1 MMPSQL
7 NAQQMPHVP
16 LPHFTKV
23 SLTSPQV
30 YLLVVKAGSVL
41 TCYVSR
47 QTDLSLFHEAHFS
60 DAAVSAFA
68 NDFLALKQAN
78 THNSAVELD
87 DDDDE
92 YYYYDEEEDDGLGY
106 YPDGVKRT
114 LTDEQIAMFRHSE
127 LQALERTQER
137 NPRRRNSSSPMP
149 IKVEQGESE
158 DGKINSKEL
167 PQGFA
172 GKKKK
177 NKKKKRGS
185 GNGNKR
191 GEPVIDLRKRT
202 WDIVEQGVDSL
213 DYDEM
218 EQTGA
223 STERVAQRRRIT
235 YNDTG

>member
-1 MMPSQL
+1 M
-7 NAQQMPHVP
+7 
-16 LPHFTKV
+16 
-23 SLTSPQV
+23 
-30 YLLVVKAGSVL
+30 L
-41 TCYVSR
+41 TCCVS
-47 QTDLSLFHEAHFS
+47 QQADLSLFHEAHFG

-68 NDFLALKQAN
+68 SDFLALKQAN
-78 THNSAVELD
+78 THNSAVELAD
-87 DDDDE
+87 NDDE

-114 LTDEQIAMFRHSE
+114 VTDEQIAMFRHSE
-127 LQALERTQER
+127 LQALERTWEQS
-137 NPRRRNSSSPMP
+137 PRRRNSSSPIP
-149 IKVEQGESE
+149 FTVEQDESE
-158 DGKINSKEL
+158 DGEIISNEL

-177 NKKKKRGS
+177 KKKKKKRGS
-185 GNGNKR
+185 GNDNKR

-235 YNDTG
+235 YDDTG

>member
-7 NAQQMPHVP
+7 STQQKLHTP
-16 LPHFTKV
+16 LPQLTEV
-23 SLTSPQV
+23 SFKSSPV
-30 YLLVVKAGSVL
+30 FLSAIKAGSVL
-41 TCYVSR
+41 IGCASR
-47 QTDLSLFHEAHFS
+47 QTDLSLFHEAHFG

-68 NDFLALKQAN
+68 NEFMALKQAN
-78 THNSAVELD
+78 VHSSAVELD
-87 DDDDE
+87 NDE
-92 YYYYDEEEDDGLGY
+92 HYYYDEEEDDGLGY

-127 LQALERTQER
+127 LQALERARER
-137 NPRRRNSSSPMP
+137 NPRRRNSSSPVP
-149 IKVEQGESE
+149 VPVEQGDSE
-158 DGKINSKEL
+158 DGEIIGQEFPHS
-167 PQGFA
+167 FA

-191 GEPVIDLRKRT
+191 GEPVVDLRRRT

-218 EQTGA
+218 EQANA

-235 YNDTG
+235 YDDSG